1 MRRVM
6 CHEFGPLENL
16 TVEEFDAP
24 EPGPGQVLVDVR
36 AAGVN
41 FVDSLFVRG
50 AYQIKPP
57 TPFTPGGEVAGV
69 VSAVGD
75 GADGF
80 APGDRVI
87 ASCGLGGFAEQV
99 VAGAGSVF
107 PLPDAVAFDIGAT
120 VVQSYATALF
130 SLTRRT
136 VVARD
141 EWVLVLG
148 AGGGVG
154 LACIDVARSLGAHV
168 IGVASSDDK
177 RRAAADA
184 GAEATIDST
193 NEDVKLRARELSGG
207 GVDVVV
213 DPVGGP
219 SAKPAL
225 RALRTYGR
233 YLVVGFAAGEIPRLP
248 LNLVL
253 LNNRTIIG
261 VDWGGWAMRN
271 VEDNRAL
278 VAQALE
284 GVASGRLHP
293 VTPSSLPLDQV
304 VDALRD
310 FEERRVTGKVVL
322 VP

>member
-1 MRRVM
+1 VCR
-6 CHEFGPLENL
+6 EFGALEDL
-16 TVEEFDAP
+16 TFEDAATP
-24 EPGPGQVLVDVR
+24 EPGPGQVVIDVR

-75 GADGF
+75 GADGL

-107 PLPDAVAFDIGAT
+107 PLPDAVGFEVGAT
-120 VVQSYATALF
+120 LVQSYATALF

-136 VVARD
+136 VVAPD

-154 LACIDVARSLGAHV
+154 LACVDVARGLGAHV
-168 IGVASSDDK
+168 IGVASSEDK
-177 RRAAADA
+177 RQASVHA

-213 DPVGGP
+213 DPVGGDL
-219 SAKPAL
+219 AEPAL

-248 LNLVL
+248 LNQVL

-271 VEDNRAL
+271 GDENRAL
-278 VAQALE
+278 VAEALE
-284 GVASGRLHP
+284 GVAAGSLHP
-293 VTPSSLPLDQV
+293 TQPSALPLDRV
-304 VDALRD
+304 VDALRS
-310 FEERRVTGKVVL
+310 FGERRVTGKVVL